1 MFDKLAELETADD
14 QKRHAILMDLWQ
26 TKKFGFFHGTRYGL
40 DTKYEF
46 NLTTAP
52 LIDEADDF
60 QGEFDF
66 QRFQLL
72 IQTISIAPETA
83 QAQIRKAAELAN
95 AKEWNSFYRKIL
107 LKRVSWITASQ
118 FNKFLRTL
126 AQTDARANQFIVV
139 EWQLPKFVQVKTAE
153 FRGNLMIEPFIAG
166 TRLNLFLYAS
176 GKTECFDDSGQ
187 PFALGLDLKEEWPFS
202 FVLDGVLRDKLFYVF
217 DLIPMDQFTA
227 GLCEI
232 PLIERCDAL
241 NQMIGFFQQ
250 KVPMIRIVE
259 KIEMELPNPSKFNE
273 IRTMYK
279 DLGIQYVTGKE
290 PASVYDRAHTI
301 WKQLKV

>member
-1 MFDKLAELETADD
+1 MFDKLAELETADALH
-14 QKRHAILMDLWQ
+14 RHAILMDLWQ

-72 IQTISIAPETA
+72 IQTISIAPDTA
-83 QAQIRKAAELAN
+83 QAQVRKAAELAN

-107 LKRVSWITASQ
+107 LKRVTWITASQ
-118 FNKFLRTL
+118 FNSFLRTL
-126 AQTDARANQFIVV
+126 AQTDARAKEFFVV
-139 EWQLPKFVQVKTAE
+139 EWMLPKFVPVKTAE
-153 FRGNLMIEPFIAG
+153 FRGNLMIEPYING
-166 TRLNLFLYAS
+166 PRLNLFLYES

-187 PFALGLDLKEEWPFS
+187 AFDLGLELNEKWPFP

-217 DLIPMDQFTA
+217 DLIPMDHFNA

-232 PLIERCDAL
+232 PLIERCDTL

-250 KVPMIRIVE
+250 KAPSIRILE
-259 KIEMELPNPSKFNE
+259 KIEIELPNPKKFNE
-273 IRTMYK
+273 IRAMYK
-279 DLGIQYVTGKE
+279 ELGIQYVIGKD
-290 PASVYDRAHTI
+290 PTSVYDRQHTV